1 MKTYP
6 FLKLALHSLE
16 KNPGEQQIVV
26 GALKSG
32 KITGRAG

>member
-1 MKTYP
+1 MYP
-6 FLKLALHSLE
+6 YLKLVQFFS

-32 KITGRAG
+32 KVEEKVG